1 MSSDLSELADFFKDR
16 VDELFLLQKNIVTE
30 AEVLRQ
36 VSEKCISANESQ
48 VNKTILK
55 MDTAARSLDRINEAA
70 ESLDAH
76 MSFCAKHV
84 KMAVIL
90 FYGSL
95 LLALLTVSFS
105 YFWYQHV
112 AAQVD
117 EAKLELAQA
126 NVALQDK
133 PIFLAASNGRPGE
146 QGDYVRIVPN
156 TETTPTHTNGKPY
169 PGTYAEVWTQ
179 QKNKDTRL

>member
-16 VDELFLLQKNIVTE
+16 VDELFLLQKNILTE

-36 VSEKCISANESQ
+36 VSEQCISANEAQ
-48 VNKTILK
+48 VNKAVLEI
-55 MDTAARSLDRINEAA
+55 DTAARSLDRINEAA

-84 KMAVIL
+84 KFAVIL

-95 LLALLTVSFS
+95 LLALLTAGFS

-112 AAQVD
+112 SAMVD

-126 NVALQDK
+126 NADLQGK
-133 PIFLAASNGRPGE
+133 HIFLSAGKNRSGE
-146 QGDYVRIVPN
+146 KADYVRIVPN
-156 TETTPTHTNGKPY
+156 TESTPTHTNGKPY
-169 PGTYAEVWTQ
+169 PGTYAEVWY
-179 QKNKDTRL
+179 K